1 MRLGR
6 RTLAILFAVAGLM
19 VVVPAPAQAA
29 QNCALTRAGD
39 VYCYGP
45 GTPVR
50 VQVTGKVVQ
59 LAASGD
65 STCALTEPGEVYCWA
80 AASAAAPDED
90 TGLGLSPLLLITVG
104 LLLVGGGVTLVMLS
118 RPGDGRPGQGRSG
131 EGRSGEGRSGEGRSG
146 EGRPGEGRPQ
156 GARWRAASRNLPAPS
171 LSRSV

>member
-6 RTLAILFAVAGLM
+6 RVVAIFFAVAGLM
-19 VVVPAPAQAA
+19 VVVPAPARAA

-80 AASAAAPDED
+80 ADASAAPPDED

-104 LLLVGGGVTLVMLS
+104 LLLVGGGVTLVMLT
-118 RPGDGRPGQGRSG
+118 RPGEGRPGEGQPG
-131 EGRSGEGRSGEGRSG
+131 EGRSGDGRS
-146 EGRPGEGRPQ
+146 GEGRPQ